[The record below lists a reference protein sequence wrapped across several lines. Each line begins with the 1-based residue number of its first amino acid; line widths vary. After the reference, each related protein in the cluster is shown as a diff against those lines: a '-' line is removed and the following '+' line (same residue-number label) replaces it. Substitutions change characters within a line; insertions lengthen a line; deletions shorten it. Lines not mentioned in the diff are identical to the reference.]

1 MADTI
6 IKKKEDILLDIE
18 EKLKEEKW
26 TRAAIE
32 SYSVKNFVEL
42 DSVIRM
48 SIDENFKDELKNL
61 CKENLKHYQNS
72 VVGLYIIGVLSLEES
87 SVDDTHIPQIIKLF
101 MDNKKLKI
109 AEFLAEKILSFR
121 ENKFALKTLETVYE
135 DYGNQDELFN
145 IKKRLVLIDS
155 RDAGNAKYLGEF
167 YEKEDDKDQAMFY
180 YRLAMERYIK
190 AKSVKM
196 VEELWNKVIKLNPE
210 DADLVIIMS
219 RKIIDVLGEER
230 TADMVF
236 NDFIRQAIKNEKYR
250 EALKVLK
257 VIIDFKQGEKQ
268 FRKAIEDCY
277 RNIYKD
283 HSQLEKY
290 LKLSAIGQ
298 SWKPHKEA
306 IRLFETHIAFD
317 QGVYISHKSWGI
329 GRVKEISNDKVIIDF
344 EQKKNHEMSLEIAL
358 RALDILDQNNIII
371 WKKFKTEEL
380 IALLSED
387 PLKVIEIAL
396 RSNKGEVSTSE
407 IKNYFVPDL
416 MKESEWNKWWLQTKK
431 LLEGNETIIQNPT
444 KRNMIELRDNEL
456 SIVEEIIS
464 KFKKTTTF
472 ENKVKLFVD
481 FVLRGGNVNSES
493 SAALVN
499 YFTEII
505 KASSES
511 NDKQLVS
518 LVALKY
524 SNYEKYNDNDVDSSI
539 IFEIKNLNDLYE
551 LIDSE
556 IKKPFLQLLM
566 KKLKDWD
573 IKFADIII
581 HSSVTKLNRYMLN
594 ELEMFEKFD
603 VINSIFVASMNSFH
617 ENPELFLWISKVLF
631 EESSSNLKDKIGV
644 KESEVMF
651 RLLSLI
657 DILNDEIDSK
667 TNIARNKKII
677 QGIYDLIFKKKMLS
691 ALIEHSDE
699 TTAKSVLSLLYSTLT
714 LEDETRD
721 EFVNQIISLF
731 PSLKKIDKQEK
742 IFIRHPFLVTKSS
755 LETKKREMARI
766 MSADIPEN
774 SRAIG
779 EAMEK
784 GDLRENAEYKA
795 ALEKQDQL
803 KAAASKLETEIN
815 QAKVLEKNK
824 VNKAIVDVGV
834 KAIVKNQE
842 GKLEEYQILGQWDV
856 DFKRNIISYHSPLG
870 KALLDRKIGD
880 KIDFEYNGELKKF
893 EIVNIEM
900 ADFD

>member
-1 MADTI
+1 MAETI
-6 IKKKEDILLDIE
+6 IKNKEDILLDIE

-32 SYSVKNFVEL
+32 SYSVRNFIEL
-42 DSVIRM
+42 DSIIRM
-48 SIDENFKDELKNL
+48 SIDDNFKDDLKNL
-61 CKENLKHYQNS
+61 CRENLKHYQNS

-109 AEFLAEKILSFR
+109 AEFLAEKILSYR

-155 RDAGNAKYLGEF
+155 KDAANAKYLGEY
-167 YEKEDDKDQAMFY
+167 YEKEGDKDQAMFY

-190 AKSVKM
+190 ARSVKM
-196 VEELWNKVIKLNPE
+196 VEDLWNKVIKLYPE
-210 DADLVIIMS
+210 DANLVISMS
-219 RKIIDVLGEER
+219 KKITEVLGEER

-250 EALKVLK
+250 EALRVLK
-257 VIIDFKQGEKQ
+257 VIIDFKTTEKQ

-306 IRLFETHIAFD
+306 MRLFETHIAFD
-317 QGVYISHKSWGI
+317 KGIFVSHKSWGI
-329 GRVKEISNDKVIIDF
+329 GLVKEIQNDKVIIDF
-344 EQKKNHEMSLEIAL
+344 ESKKNHEMSLEIAL
-358 RALDILDQNNIII
+358 RALDILDADNITI
-371 WKKFKTEEL
+371 WKKHKTEEL
-380 IALLSED
+380 RGLLKTD
-387 PLKVIEIAL
+387 PLKVIEIVL
-396 RSNKGEVSTSE
+396 KSNRGEISSTE
-407 IKNYFVPDL
+407 IKAYFVPDM
-416 MKESEWNKWWLQTKK
+416 MKESEWNKWWLGAKK
-431 LLEGNETIIQNPT
+431 QLETSETVIQNPT
-444 KRNMIELRDNEL
+444 KRNMIELRDNEQ
-456 SIVEEIIS
+456 SIVDEIIS

-472 ENKVKLFVD
+472 ENKVKLFID
-481 FVLRGGNVNSES
+481 FVLRGGDVNSAP
-493 SAALVN
+493 AAAMVD
-499 YFTEII
+499 YFNEII

-524 SNYEKYNDNDVDSSI
+524 SNYEKYSDSDVDSSNF
-539 IFEIKNLNDLYE
+539 FEIKSLYDLYDKLDPE
-551 LIDSE
+551 L
-556 IKKPFLQLLM
+556 KKTFLMLLM

-573 IKFADIII
+573 LKFADIII
-581 HSSVTKLNRYMLN
+581 HSSVVKLNRFMLN
-594 ELEMFEKFD
+594 ELEMFEKFE
-603 VINSIFVASMNSFH
+603 VINNIFVASMNAFH

-631 EESSSNLKDKIGV
+631 EESTTNLKDKIGV
-644 KESEVMF
+644 RESEVMF

-657 DILNDEIDSK
+657 DILNDEIESK

-677 QGIYDLIFKKKMLS
+677 QGIYDILFKKNMLKE
-691 ALIEHSDE
+691 LIAMSDE
-699 TTAKSVLSLLYSTLT
+699 ATAKSLLSLLYSTLT
-714 LEDETRD
+714 LETEMR
-721 EFVNQIISLF
+721 EAFINQIIALY
-731 PSLKKIDKQEK
+731 PSLKKISKQEK
-742 IFIRHPFLVTKSS
+742 IFIRHPFLVTNTS
-755 LETKKREMARI
+755 LEAKKRELARI
-766 MSADIPEN
+766 MSAEIPEN

-803 KAAASKLETEIN
+803 KASASKLETEIN
-815 QAKVLEKNK
+815 QAKVLDKNK
-824 VNKAIVDVGV
+824 VNTSIVDVGV
-834 KAIVKNQE
+834 KVTVKAPD
-842 GKLEEYQILGQWDV
+842 GMIDEYQILGQWDV
-856 DFKRNIISYHSPLG
+856 DFNTKTISYHSPLG
-870 KALLDRKIGD
+870 KSLLDRKVGD

-893 EIVNIEM
+893 EIVKIQI
-900 ADFD
+900 ADFA